1 MADTSLGNPAMVLVS
16 SSGERMAPEQLREH
30 GLAACEFKPLPA
42 HRLRELL
49 LRALGASRPAVVVA
63 PAIGAGTTPP
73 SSDTSIQPRILVAE
87 DNRVNQKVALQY
99 LKNAG
104 QSAVIASNGE
114 EAIAELRRHTYEL
127 VLMDMQMPVLDG
139 LEATRRI
146 RALQTERAAGFD
158 REIRIVAMT
167 ANAMAGDREQCL
179 AAGMDDYVAKPLTPD
194 SIRIVLQRHL
204 GQSGN
209 TIA

>member
-1 MADTSLGNPAMVLVS
+1 
-16 SSGERMAPEQLREH
+16 
-30 GLAACEFKPLPA
+30 
-42 HRLRELL
+42 
-49 LRALGASRPAVVVA
+49 
-63 PAIGAGTTPP
+63 
-73 SSDTSIQPRILVAE
+73 
-87 DNRVNQKVALQY
+87 VNQKVALQY

>member
-1 MADTSLGNPAMVLVS
+1 
-16 SSGERMAPEQLREH
+16 
-30 GLAACEFKPLPA
+30 
-42 HRLRELL
+42 
-49 LRALGASRPAVVVA
+49 
-63 PAIGAGTTPP
+63 
-73 SSDTSIQPRILVAE
+73 
-87 DNRVNQKVALQY
+87 
-99 LKNAG
+99 
-104 QSAVIASNGE
+104 
-114 EAIAELRRHTYEL
+114 
-127 VLMDMQMPVLDG
+127 MQMPVLDG

-204 GQSGN
+204 GHSIAGPTTPPSAQA
-209 TIA
+209 TILD

>member
-1 MADTSLGNPAMVLVS
+1 
-16 SSGERMAPEQLREH
+16 
-30 GLAACEFKPLPA
+30 
-42 HRLRELL
+42 
-49 LRALGASRPAVVVA
+49 
-63 PAIGAGTTPP
+63 
-73 SSDTSIQPRILVAE
+73 
-87 DNRVNQKVALQY
+87 VNQKVALQY

-204 GQSGN
+204 GHSIAGPTTPPSAQA
-209 TIA
+209 TILD